1 MSEYFQRELPPG
13 ELIVD
18 PTWKTFKNFGV
29 QWSKLIAWSWGG
41 FTHPDLTT
49 RYPNKEENDLRENF
63 KRLLQNQALNRDIYL
78 KCDTRNP
85 DYPTQDVAFDRVEE
99 FSKQIKNLLLGQTES
114 GDPDPGIALSQ
125 VLEAYTNQPL
135 MTTGDKDLKKLFK
148 KSFNVGVI
156 TNSFIGRIIYA
167 RSKDATSPPQD
178 KYILELAYPPQPQFS
193 DSTFTVEQLDK
204 WLKKKDSNPIEYAV
218 PPSAYIPWSGC

>member
-1 MSEYFQRELPPG
+1 MSEYFRRELPPG

-41 FTHPDLTT
+41 FTDPSLDTT
-49 RYPNKEENDLRENF
+49 QENDLRVDF
-63 KRLLQNQALNRDIYL
+63 KKLLQKQALNRDIYL

-85 DYPTQDVAFDRVEE
+85 DYPEQDFARDRVEE
-99 FSKQIKNLLLGQTES
+99 FSKQIKILLLGETDS
-114 GDPDPGIALSQ
+114 GGAAPGLTLSK

-135 MTTGDKDLKKLFK
+135 MTTGDAALKKLFK
-148 KSFNVGVI
+148 ESFNVGVI

-167 RSKDATSPPQD
+167 KGKDATSPPQD
-178 KYILELAYPPQPQFS
+178 KYILELAYPPQPQIS

-204 WLKKKDSNPIEYAV
+204 WLRTEDSNPIEYAV